1 MFRLPTRP
9 GKDAKPLEH
18 RRYFWLWFLTNG
30 VMNLV
35 DIENMTPEMETNF
48 KFSTL
53 IFGRT
58 MFFTD
63 KNGDTRALWFTNGGD
78 VPIYPGQIVSMIVTN
93 PVIGEYHFTT
103 IGENLVNVSTGEPAA
118 AVYLT
123 MLDRMQIGAGFSDMI
138 TMFAND
144 LAENDISVS
153 MAQFLKRLPVIFK
166 AKTDNDLDAARA
178 VLNAIYNGQPEL
190 IAQIP
195 LTNMLERMD
204 GNSNGVAPLSEFT
217 EYQQYKLGQFY
228 SMLGVNTV
236 WNLKPEKVAATEN
249 ATNGETARYNI
260 ADIIDNLNDQLEQVN
275 TIFGTDF
282 RARLNVERAREITET
297 VTGNEPVDEGG
308 DNDVYAPD

>member
-1 MFRLPTRP
+1 MFKLPTRP
-9 GKDAKPLEH
+9 GADAKPLAH
-18 RRYFWLWFLTNG
+18 RRYFWTWFLTNG

-35 DIENMTPEMETNF
+35 DIENMSPDMETNV
-48 KFSTL
+48 KFSVL
-53 IFGRT
+53 VFGRV

-63 KNGDTRALWFTNGGD
+63 KNGDTRALWFNNGGG
-78 VPIYPGQIVSMIVTN
+78 VPVYPGQIVDMRVTN
-93 PVIGEYHFTT
+93 PVIGEYRFTT

-123 MLDRMQIGAGFSDMI
+123 MLDRMQIAAGFSDMI
-138 TMFAND
+138 NMFARD

-153 MAQFLKRLPVIFK
+153 MVQFLKRLPIIFK
-166 AKTDNDLDAARA
+166 AKTDNDLEAAHG
-178 VLNAIYNGQPEL
+178 VLRAIYDGQPEL
-190 IAQIP
+190 IAQVP
-195 LTNMLERMD
+195 LTNMLERLD
-204 GNSNGVAPLSEFT
+204 GNSSGVAPLSEFT

-260 ADIIDNLNDQLEQVN
+260 ADIIDNLNDQLETVN

-297 VTGNEPVDEGG
+297 VTGNEPVDQGG